1 MGTYPPSAG
10 APLTHK
16 TLLMRVHLLL
26 IVRTPVCKI
35 THGYPSRDGP
45 QIAPCSRVN
54 QLDFSTWRTQ
64 FAHEIVGEAPQI
76 IEALETI
83 RHVAA
88 TDCSVLITGET
99 GTGKEL
105 FARAAHR
112 ASPRRNRAL
121 IPVNCAAIPENL
133 LETELFGHIKGA
145 FTGATSPRT
154 GRFMSAHEGTIF
166 LDEIGDLPLAA
177 QAKLLRVLE
186 ERVVSPVGSDSDIAV
201 DVRIIAA
208 THRNLLEM
216 VEQGTFR
223 ADLYFRLAVVPIHLP
238 ALRERPDDILQIANL
253 CVIRARERLSRNVE
267 GLDASARAA
276 LCAYHWPGNVRELS
290 HVIERSVLLA
300 RKPILSQADI
310 PLPITRGR
318 FARAAE
324 ESGPLSLPKLGNELG
339 DSSLDLRSALE
350 SLERSLI
357 DRALQK
363 AGGNRT
369 EAAALLGLNRTTLV
383 EKLRKYAA

>member
-1 MGTYPPSAG
+1 
-10 APLTHK
+10 
-16 TLLMRVHLLL
+16 
-26 IVRTPVCKI
+26 
-35 THGYPSRDGP
+35 
-45 QIAPCSRVN
+45 VN
-54 QLDFSTWRTQ
+54 QLDLSSWRTQ
-64 FAHEIVGEAPQI
+64 FAGDIVGDAPQI
-76 IEALETI
+76 IDALDTI

-88 TDCSVLITGET
+88 TDCTILITGET

-112 ASPRRNRAL
+112 ASPRRNRAF
-121 IPVNCAAIPENL
+121 IAVNCAAIPESL

-145 FTGATSPRT
+145 FTGATNART

-177 QAKLLRVLE
+177 PAKLLRVLD

-201 DVRIIAA
+201 DVRIVAA
-208 THRNLLEM
+208 THRNLQEM
-216 VEQGTFR
+216 VEHGKFR
-223 ADLYFRLAVVPIHLP
+223 ADLYFRLAVVPVQLP
-238 ALRERPDDILQIANL
+238 ALRDRPDDILTIADL
-253 CVIRARERLSRNVE
+253 CVARAAERLGRNVQ
-267 GLDASARAA
+267 GLDAAARTA

-290 HVIERSVLLA
+290 HLIERSVLLA
-300 RKPILSQADI
+300 RKPILSSTDI
-310 PLPITRGR
+310 PLPNNGTVR

-324 ESGPLSLPKLGNELG
+324 ESGPVALPSIGKELG
-339 DSSLDLRSALE
+339 DSSLDLRTALE
-350 SLERSLI
+350 TLERQLI

>member
-1 MGTYPPSAG
+1 MAHETQS
-10 APLTHK
+10 
-16 TLLMRVHLLL
+16 TLDVNHLDL
-26 IVRTPVCKI
+26 P
-35 THGYPSRDGP
+35 
-45 QIAPCSRVN
+45 
-54 QLDFSTWRTQ
+54 TWRTQ
-64 FAHEIVGEAPQI
+64 FAHEIVGDSSGLVD
-76 IEALETI
+76 ALDTV
-83 RHVAA
+83 RRVAA
-88 TDCSVLITGET
+88 TDCTILINGET

-112 ASPRRNRAL
+112 ASPRRNRPL
-121 IPVNCAAIPENL
+121 IPVNCAAIPESL
-133 LETELFGHIKGA
+133 LETELFGHVKGA
-145 FTGATSPRT
+145 FTGATNARV

-186 ERVVSPVGSDSDIAV
+186 ERVVSPVGSDSDVPV

-208 THRNLLEM
+208 THRNLAQM

-238 ALRERPDDILQIANL
+238 PLRDRSDDILTLANL
-253 CVIRARERLSRNVE
+253 FIARARERLGRNID
-267 GLDASARAA
+267 GLDATARTA
-276 LCAYHWPGNVRELS
+276 LTGYHWPGNVRELS

-300 RKPILSQADI
+300 RKPMLSHTDI
-310 PLPITRGR
+310 TLPIVRAKL
-318 FARAAE
+318 ARAAD
-324 ESGPLSLPKLGNELG
+324 ESGPFQIPSLTKELG

-350 SLERSLI
+350 SLERHLI

-363 AGGNRT
+363 SGGNRT

>member
-1 MGTYPPSAG
+1 
-10 APLTHK
+10 
-16 TLLMRVHLLL
+16 V
-26 IVRTPVCKI
+26 
-35 THGYPSRDGP
+35 D
-45 QIAPCSRVN
+45 VN
-54 QLDFSTWRTQ
+54 QLDFATWRTQ
-64 FAHEIVGEAPQI
+64 FAPEIVGDDPQI
-76 IEALETI
+76 LDALETV
-83 RHVAA
+83 RQVAA
-88 TDCSVLITGET
+88 TDCNILITGET

-121 IPVNCAAIPENL
+121 ISVNCAAIPETL

-145 FTGATSPRT
+145 FTGATNART

-177 QAKLLRVLE
+177 QAKLLRVIE
-186 ERVVSPVGSDSDIAV
+186 ERVVSPVGSDGEVAV

-208 THRNLLEM
+208 THRNLAEM
-216 VEQGTFR
+216 VEQGKFR

-238 ALRERPDDILQIANL
+238 PLRERADDILAIAGL
-253 CVIRARERLSRNVE
+253 CIERARGRLGRQVE
-267 GLDASARAA
+267 GMDASARAA
-276 LCAYHWPGNVRELS
+276 LCAYNWPGNVRELS
-290 HVIERSVLLA
+290 HLIERAVLLA
-300 RKPILSQADI
+300 RKPVLSQSDI
-310 PLPITRGR
+310 PLPATRPPR

-324 ESGPLSLPKLGNELG
+324 ESGPFPLPTLTHELA
-339 DSSLDLRSALE
+339 DASLDLRSALE
-350 SLERSLI
+350 SLERKLI
-357 DRALQK
+357 DRALQR

>member
-1 MGTYPPSAG
+1 
-10 APLTHK
+10 
-16 TLLMRVHLLL
+16 
-26 IVRTPVCKI
+26 
-35 THGYPSRDGP
+35 
-45 QIAPCSRVN
+45 VN
-54 QLDFSTWRTQ
+54 QLDLSSWRTQ
-64 FAHEIVGEAPQI
+64 FAPDIVGDAPQI
-76 IEALETI
+76 IDALETI

-88 TDCSVLITGET
+88 ADCNILITGET

-112 ASPRRNRAL
+112 ASPRRNRAF
-121 IPVNCAAIPENL
+121 IPVNCAAIPESL

-145 FTGATSPRT
+145 FTGATNART

-208 THRNLLEM
+208 THRNLPEM
-216 VEQGTFR
+216 VEQGKFR
-223 ADLYFRLAVVPIHLP
+223 ADLYFRLAVVPVHLP
-238 ALRERPDDILQIANL
+238 ALRERPDDILTIANL
-253 CVIRARERLSRNVE
+253 CVARASERLGRNVQ
-267 GLDASARAA
+267 GLDAAARTA
-276 LCAYHWPGNVRELS
+276 LCAYHWPGNVRELG
-290 HVIERSVLLA
+290 HMIERSVLLA
-300 RKPILSQADI
+300 RKAILSHADI
-310 PLPITRGR
+310 PLPVAHVR
-318 FARAAE
+318 FARAAD
-324 ESGPLSLPKLGNELG
+324 ESGPFAIPTIGKELG
-339 DSSLDLRSALE
+339 DSSLDLRTALE
-350 SLERSLI
+350 TLERQLI

>member
-1 MGTYPPSAG
+1 
-10 APLTHK
+10 
-16 TLLMRVHLLL
+16 
-26 IVRTPVCKI
+26 
-35 THGYPSRDGP
+35 
-45 QIAPCSRVN
+45 
-54 QLDFSTWRTQ
+54 
-64 FAHEIVGEAPQI
+64 
-76 IEALETI
+76 
-83 RHVAA
+83 
-88 TDCSVLITGET
+88 
-99 GTGKEL
+99 
-105 FARAAHR
+105 
-112 ASPRRNRAL
+112 
-121 IPVNCAAIPENL
+121 
-133 LETELFGHIKGA
+133 
-145 FTGATSPRT
+145 
-154 GRFMSAHEGTIF
+154 
-166 LDEIGDLPLAA
+166 
-177 QAKLLRVLE
+177 VLE

-276 LCAYHWPGNVRELS
+276 LCAYPWPGNVRELS

-310 PLPITRGR
+310 PLPVTRGR

-324 ESGPLSLPKLGNELG
+324 ESGPLALPKLGNELG

>member
-1 MGTYPPSAG
+1 VARKSHQSLA
-10 APLTHK
+10 
-16 TLLMRVHLLL
+16 
-26 IVRTPVCKI
+26 
-35 THGYPSRDGP
+35 
-45 QIAPCSRVN
+45 VN
-54 QLDFSTWRTQ
+54 QLDFSTWRRQ
-64 FAHEIVGEAPQI
+64 FAAEIVGESPEI
-76 IEALETI
+76 VEALETI
-83 RHVAA
+83 RQVAS
-88 TDCSVLITGET
+88 TECTILITGET

-121 IPVNCAAIPENL
+121 IPVNCAAMPETL
-133 LETELFGHIKGA
+133 LETELFGHVKGA
-145 FTGATSPRT
+145 FTGATNARN

-186 ERVVSPVGSDSDIAV
+186 ERVVSPVGSDSDIPV

-208 THRNLLEM
+208 THRNLAEM

-238 ALRERPDDILQIANL
+238 PLRDRHEDILAIANL
-253 CVIRARERLSRNVE
+253 CVGRARERLGRNVE
-267 GLDASARAA
+267 GFDASARAA
-276 LCAYHWPGNVRELS
+276 LCAYQWPGNVRELS
-290 HVIERSVLLA
+290 HLIERSVLLA
-300 RKPILSQADI
+300 RKPTLSHGDI
-310 PLPITRGR
+310 PLPAAKPR
-318 FARAAE
+318 FVRAADGT
-324 ESGPLSLPKLGNELG
+324 GPFAIPILTGELV

-350 SLERSLI
+350 SLERKLI

-363 AGGNRT
+363 SGGNRT

>member
-1 MGTYPPSAG
+1 
-10 APLTHK
+10 
-16 TLLMRVHLLL
+16 
-26 IVRTPVCKI
+26 
-35 THGYPSRDGP
+35 
-45 QIAPCSRVN
+45 VN
-54 QLDFSTWRTQ
+54 QLDLSTWRTQ
-64 FAHEIVGEAPQI
+64 FAPEIVGDTPQI
-76 IEALETI
+76 LDALETV
-83 RHVAA
+83 RQVAE
-88 TDCSVLITGET
+88 TECSVLITGET

-112 ASPRRNRAL
+112 ASPRRNRAF
-121 IPVNCAAIPENL
+121 IPVNCAAIPDSL

-145 FTGATSPRT
+145 FTGATNART

-208 THRNLLEM
+208 THRNLAEM
-216 VEQGTFR
+216 VEQGKFR

-238 ALRERPDDILQIANL
+238 ALRDRPDDILMIANL
-253 CVIRARERLSRNVE
+253 CVVRAAERLGRNVQ
-267 GLDASARAA
+267 GLDAAARTA

-300 RKPILSQADI
+300 RRPILSHADI
-310 PLPITRGR
+310 PLPATRTR
-318 FARAAE
+318 FARSAD
-324 ESGPLSLPKLGNELG
+324 ESGPLALPSLNSELG

-350 SLERSLI
+350 ALERQLI